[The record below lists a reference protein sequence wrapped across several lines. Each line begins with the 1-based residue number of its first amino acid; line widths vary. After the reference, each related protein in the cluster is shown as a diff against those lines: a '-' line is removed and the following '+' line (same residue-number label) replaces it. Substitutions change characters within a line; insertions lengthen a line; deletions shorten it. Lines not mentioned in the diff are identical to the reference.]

1 MADYEEK
8 TVAVLRQELKE
19 RGIPSTG
26 LTRKAQIIEKL
37 EEDDERKKGYTKGDK
52 SADEQVS
59 QPHDESMQDGSS
71 RSLPSKRLPE
81 QTSARPAK
89 KQKSSD
95 DKPGAQKP
103 RLTTPD
109 LEFEYDRSQL
119 RDSRPTPG
127 RIARPR
133 YDKFSL
139 SEDLNQHFEND
150 FYVPKPERPPGRLD
164 RVQKDELFVE
174 QSRLDPR
181 AAFHDLHKCLDKG
194 PNGSPTAD
202 NAGFQLDY
210 EKVQDWDRPQPYN
223 KRAMI
228 RGMDRAVDKA
238 RSEEDQI
245 FDVFFVDG
253 ERPDDNASHI
263 AKDYVKDL
271 ISKDLNVP
279 WHQINPDHA
288 KQWEKQGFKKV
299 VFKDWWKEP
308 TQEERRRFSNML
320 KGAALRKDL

>member
-52 SADEQVS
+52 SADKQK
-59 QPHDESMQDGSS
+59 PHDESMQDDSS
-71 RSLPSKRLPE
+71 RSVPNKRSPE
-81 QTSARPAK
+81 QASAEQAK
-89 KQKSSD
+89 KQKIQY
-95 DKPGAQKP
+95 DKPGTQKP

-127 RIARPR
+127 RIAKPR
-133 YDKFSL
+133 YDQFSL
-139 SEDLNQHFEND
+139 SEDLKQHFEND
-150 FYVPKPERPPGRLD
+150 FYVPKPEKLPGRLD

-174 QSRLDPR
+174 QTRLDPR

-263 AKDYVKDL
+263 AKDYVKDQ

-279 WHQINPDHA
+279 WHQIKPEHA
-288 KQWEKQGFKKV
+288 KQWEEQGFKRV

>member
-59 QPHDESMQDGSS
+59 KPYDENVRDDSS

-89 KQKSSD
+89 KQKPSD
-95 DKPGAQKP
+95 DKPRAQKP

-109 LEFEYDRSQL
+109 LEFEYDRSRL

-139 SEDLNQHFEND
+139 SEDLNQYFEND

-253 ERPDDNASHI
+253 ERPDDNVSHL
-263 AKDYVKDL
+263 AKDYVKDQ

-279 WHQINPDHA
+279 WHQIKPEHA

>member
-37 EEDDERKKGYTKGDK
+37 EEDDERRKGYTKGDK
-52 SADEQVS
+52 SADKKVS
-59 QPHDESMQDGSS
+59 KPHDESMQDDSS
-71 RSLPSKRLPE
+71 RSVPNKRSPE
-81 QTSARPAK
+81 QASAEQAK
-89 KQKSSD
+89 KQKIQY
-95 DKPGAQKP
+95 DKPGTQKP

-127 RIARPR
+127 RIAKPR
-133 YDKFSL
+133 YDQFSL
-139 SEDLNQHFEND
+139 SEDLKQHFEND
-150 FYVPKPERPPGRLD
+150 FYVPKPEKPPGRLD

-174 QSRLDPR
+174 QTRLDPR

-194 PNGSPTAD
+194 PNGSPSAD
-202 NAGFQLDY
+202 IAGFQLDY

-228 RGMDRAVDKA
+228 RGMDRAVDKT

-253 ERPDDNASHI
+253 ERPDDNTSHI
-263 AKDYVKDL
+263 AKDYVKDQ

-279 WHQINPDHA
+279 WHQIKPEHA

>member
-1 MADYEEK
+1 
-8 TVAVLRQELKE
+8 
-19 RGIPSTG
+19 
-26 LTRKAQIIEKL
+26 IIEKL

-52 SADEQVS
+52 SADKQVS
-59 QPHDESMQDGSS
+59 KPHDESMQDDSS
-71 RSLPSKRLPE
+71 RSVPNKRCPE
-81 QTSARPAK
+81 QASAEQAK
-89 KQKSSD
+89 KQKIQY
-95 DKPGAQKP
+95 DKPGTQKP

-174 QSRLDPR
+174 QTRLDPR

-210 EKVQDWDRPQPYN
+210 EK
-223 KRAMI
+223 
-228 RGMDRAVDKA
+228 
-238 RSEEDQI
+238 
-245 FDVFFVDG
+245 
-253 ERPDDNASHI
+253 
-263 AKDYVKDL
+263 
-271 ISKDLNVP
+271 
-279 WHQINPDHA
+279 
-288 KQWEKQGFKKV
+288 
-299 VFKDWWKEP
+299 
-308 TQEERRRFSNML
+308 
-320 KGAALRKDL
+320 

>member
-1 MADYEEK
+1 
-8 TVAVLRQELKE
+8 
-19 RGIPSTG
+19 
-26 LTRKAQIIEKL
+26 
-37 EEDDERKKGYTKGDK
+37 
-52 SADEQVS
+52 
-59 QPHDESMQDGSS
+59 MQDGSS

-119 RDSRPTPG
+119 RDPRATRG

-253 ERPDDNASHI
+253 ERPDDNTSHL
-263 AKDYVKDL
+263 AKDYVKDQ

-279 WHQINPDHA
+279 WHQIKPEHA

>member
-1 MADYEEK
+1 MTDYEEK

-37 EEDDERKKGYTKGDK
+37 EEDDERRKGYTKGDK
-52 SADEQVS
+52 SADKQVS
-59 QPHDESMQDGSS
+59 KPHDESMQDGSR
-71 RSLPSKRLPE
+71 RSVPSKRSPE
-81 QTSARPAK
+81 QTSARQAK
-89 KQKSSD
+89 KHKPSD

-119 RDSRPTPG
+119 RDPRPTPG

-263 AKDYVKDL
+263 AKDYVKDQ

-279 WHQINPDHA
+279 WHQIKPEHA
-288 KQWEKQGFKKV
+288 KQWEEQGFKRV